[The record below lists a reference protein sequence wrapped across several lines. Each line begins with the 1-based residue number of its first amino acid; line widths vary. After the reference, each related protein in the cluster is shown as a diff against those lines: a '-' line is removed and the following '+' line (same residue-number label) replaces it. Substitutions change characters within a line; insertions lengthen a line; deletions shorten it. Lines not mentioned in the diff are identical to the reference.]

1 MMTVF
6 IQILWATLRFSLK
19 LNLKIC
25 NRVLT
30 KNETSFEKIKKNPT
44 ILLISINRS
53 RIEIKWGL

>member
-1 MMTVF
+1 MTAF

-30 KNETSFEKIKKNPT
+30 KNETSFEKIKK
-44 ILLISINRS
+44 IR
-53 RIEIKWGL
+53 RFC